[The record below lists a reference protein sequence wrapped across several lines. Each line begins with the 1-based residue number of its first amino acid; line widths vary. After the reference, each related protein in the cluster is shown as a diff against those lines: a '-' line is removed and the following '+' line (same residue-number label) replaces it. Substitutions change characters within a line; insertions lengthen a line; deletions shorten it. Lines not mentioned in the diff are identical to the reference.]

1 MLSQHELVELLR
13 FDFLRWKAYW
23 LHAFFS
29 LRYPKCK
36 VFTFA
41 EGLDKNKTK

>member
-1 MLSQHELVELLR
+1 MLSQHELVELFRLN
-13 FDFLRWKAYW
+13 FLRWKAYW

-29 LRYPKCK
+29 LHYPKCK